1 MEDEDFTMKTDFH
14 THTARCGHA
23 SGRDEEYVQS
33 AIRGGYQILGF
44 ADHSPW
50 QFSSSYRSHMR
61 MNPREQ
67 FQDYLQSIRTLRRKY
82 RDQIDIRIGLECE
95 YFPPYMDWLRQLIR
109 KERLDYII
117 LGNHF
122 EYSEETGF
130 YFGRRVVDEAT
141 LERYVNSALE
151 GMATGLYAYLA
162 HPDLFMRGYPAFDRY
177 CEKAS
182 VRLCRAAKQMGF
194 ALEYNLCG
202 ALEDSRTGE
211 EHYPHHL
218 FWQIAAAEGC
228 DVIIGVDAHSPGAL
242 EDDSLRQAGIK
253 LLESYGARL
262 IDRIPDWN
270 ADR

>member
-1 MEDEDFTMKTDFH
+1 MKTNFH

-23 SGRDEEYVQS
+23 SGMDEEYVQS

-50 QFSSSYRSHMR
+50 QFASSYRSHMR
-61 MNPREQ
+61 MDPGEQ
-67 FQDYLQSIRTLRRKY
+67 FQDYLSSIRALRQKY

-95 YFPPYMDWLRQLIR
+95 YFPPYMDWLRRVIQTEKI
-109 KERLDYII
+109 DYII

-122 EYSEETGF
+122 EYSEERRF
-130 YFGRRVVDEAT
+130 YFGREVVDEQT
-141 LERYVNSALE
+141 LDRYVNSALE

-162 HPDLFMRGYPAFDRY
+162 HPDLFMRGYPSFDRH

-194 ALEYNLCG
+194 PLEYNLCG
-202 ALEDSRTGE
+202 ALDDKRTGE

-218 FWQIAAAEGC
+218 FWQIAAAGGC
-228 DVIIGVDAHSPGAL
+228 DVIIGADAHSPGAL
-242 EDDSLRQAGIK
+242 EDDSLRQAGIR
-253 LLESYGARL
+253 LLDGYGARL
-262 IDRIPDWN
+262 IERISYLN
-270 ADR
+270 TNG

>member
-1 MEDEDFTMKTDFH
+1 M
-14 THTARCGHA
+14 
-23 SGRDEEYVQS
+23 
-33 AIRGGYQILGF
+33 
-44 ADHSPW
+44 
-50 QFSSSYRSHMR
+50 
-61 MNPREQ
+61 
-67 FQDYLQSIRTLRRKY
+67 
-82 RDQIDIRIGLECE
+82 
-95 YFPPYMDWLRQLIR
+95 
-109 KERLDYII
+109 
-117 LGNHF
+117 GNHF

>member
-1 MEDEDFTMKTDFH
+1 MMKTNFH

-23 SGRDEEYVQS
+23 SGRDEEYEQS
-33 AIRGGYQILGF
+33 AIRGGYQVLGF

-50 QFSSSYRSHMR
+50 RFASSYRSHMR
-61 MNPREQ
+61 MNPQEQ
-67 FQDYLQSIRTLRRKY
+67 FQDYLRSIRSLRRKY
-82 RDQIDIRIGLECE
+82 QDQIDIRIGLECE
-95 YFPPYMDWLRQLIR
+95 YFPPYMDWLRRVIQ
-109 KERLDYII
+109 KEKLDYII

-122 EYSEETGF
+122 EYSEERRF
-130 YFGRRVVDEAT
+130 YFGREVVDEQT
-141 LERYVNSALE
+141 LKRYVDSALE

-162 HPDLFMRGYPAFDRY
+162 HPDLFLRGYPSFDRY

-182 VRLCRAAKQMGF
+182 IQLCRAAKQMGF

-202 ALEDSRTGE
+202 ALENKRTGE

-228 DVIIGVDAHSPGAL
+228 DVIIGVDAHFPGAL
-242 EDDSLRQAGIK
+242 EDDSLRQEGVR

-262 IDRIPDWN
+262 IDRISYFK
-270 ADR
+270 AGR